1 VSLGG
6 GVYDERR
13 RGGGGGGGQCERE
26 RQRERERERV
36 FAKYVLVTLRKG
48 IRRDLPNQ

>member
-1 VSLGG
+1 MGG
-6 GVYDERR
+6 EGGSVKERD
-13 RGGGGGGGQCERE
+13 RE